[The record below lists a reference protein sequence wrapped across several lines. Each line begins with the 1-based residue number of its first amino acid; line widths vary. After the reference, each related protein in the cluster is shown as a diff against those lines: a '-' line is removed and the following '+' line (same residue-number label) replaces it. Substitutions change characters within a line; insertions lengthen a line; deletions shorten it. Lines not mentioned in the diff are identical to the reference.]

1 MHSPSTSASPFCSS
15 CGSKGVGKLSEEAL
29 EEVHAISSIYA
40 ADARVRL
47 DGDVVAFAP
56 HQPPAAL
63 GPSLEVF
70 AQLPPCYPESVAP
83 TFEVGPRRTAGG
95 APIAA
100 QSNNFSFPSIF
111 LFVSFSLLSLPS
123 HLFLLPLCFFLP
135 PLLQSASNLAI
146 ILRIP

>member
-63 GPSLEVF
+63 GPSLEVGWENDWRKKKKKKKKEKEKKREL
-70 AQLPPCYPESVAP
+70 ARPPHKLAH
-83 TFEVGPRRTAGG
+83 RR
-95 APIAA
+95 
-100 QSNNFSFPSIF
+100 SRER
-111 LFVSFSLLSLPS
+111 SLKKRR
-123 HLFLLPLCFFLP
+123 HEKEEG
-135 PLLQSASNLAI
+135 
-146 ILRIP
+146 RIRKTIRKN